1 MLKKTLHAKA
11 SYAKAS
17 HDMSNTTR
25 SRWAAALLAA
35 TLTAGGFLAGTRA
48 FAAQPAGSQPA
59 APAEEEAV
67 KALQAEFLK
76 LKFGMFIH
84 FNMATFHGVEWVAGY
99 PDPSTFDPGGPVDTD
114 AWADAAVSAG
124 MKYAVLTAKH
134 VGGFCLWDSQYTT
147 YDVMHPR
154 CPYKQDLVAQFIKSF
169 KSRGLKAGLYYC
181 WRHPG
186 FGDPNKHKVLPPEC
200 DPAAHSL
207 KEQIEFQKA
216 QLAELVA
223 RYPGVFYIWNDAL
236 DPKVMSAEEARAFF
250 HSLRGKRP
258 RLLASANWWSWA
270 KKGTPY
276 LDIAVKE
283 MRRFPETNTFPGET
297 CWKLEQSWFWKKGAR
312 PKPPA
317 EVIRLLT
324 TANSR
329 NSNFLLN
336 VGPDR
341 RGRMEPASVRTL
353 AEVGKLRKP

>member
-186 FGDPNKHKVLPPEC
+186 FGDPNKHKCLLYLERR
-200 DPAAHSL
+200 
-207 KEQIEFQKA
+207 
-216 QLAELVA
+216 A
-223 RYPGVFYIWNDAL
+223 RSESHV
-236 DPKVMSAEEARAFF
+236 
-250 HSLRGKRP
+250 
-258 RLLASANWWSWA
+258 
-270 KKGTPY
+270 
-276 LDIAVKE
+276 
-283 MRRFPETNTFPGET
+283 
-297 CWKLEQSWFWKKGAR
+297 
-312 PKPPA
+312 
-317 EVIRLLT
+317 
-324 TANSR
+324 
-329 NSNFLLN
+329 
-336 VGPDR
+336 R
-341 RGRMEPASVRTL
+341 RGSEGFLSQPAGQAPPPFGQRQLVELGQERHALPGYRGERDAPLPGNQHVSR
-353 AEVGKLRKP
+353 